1 MQLLEIFTL
10 KVETVSAKLEIATV
24 QAYVTDFIS
33 VGLACIAR
41 VNVLQNFIIF
51 LKILFL

>member
-10 KVETVSAKLEIATV
+10 KIETVSAKLEIATV
-24 QAYVTDFIS
+24 QANVTDFIS

-41 VNVLQNFIIF
+41 VNVLQNFIVF
-51 LKILFL
+51 LEILFL